1 MRVAVGTLLVVCL
14 AYGQNAAQRP
24 VPAAAK
30 PTELQRAIEEF
41 KIQSRDMGLREDSPP
56 VTQRVNGAHK
66 WRWHGRLFENFRN
79 DFLDAVP
86 HEVSQR
92 GGSKGI
98 LRRNQYGF
106 NLTGPVYLPKV
117 YDGGRNTFFTFTFE
131 GTREKIGKTSLQTIP
146 TMAERAGD
154 WSSTV
159 DAAGQ
164 LLPIYDP
171 QTTAKNP
178 AFDPARDV
186 SADNL
191 EYNRSPF
198 PGNRIP
204 PSRLDPTA
212 QKALRLYPAPNANA
226 GPFFQNN
233 FFVLSPEVNTAEGAI
248 VSVDHSLN
256 DKQRLAFHLNYSNGV
271 DGSMH
276 LFETAANPGAPDVD
290 RRSRSAALT
299 HVVTVSAQS
308 VNTLSV
314 SASTSQM
321 EYEREPGD
329 DGQPFP
335 KYRFSPYLS
344 MGRTNPNSRS
354 ARNTYAASDGFS
366 CRRGA
371 HRLGVSTQLIAEQVH
386 IYAPQFP
393 TGDFEFSSGLTS
405 LPGIINTGHSFAS
418 FLLGDAYFAQ
428 QSVVI
433 SPSYF
438 RKPRFLVSGG
448 DQWELR
454 KGLTL
459 SVGLTLDSTGPR
471 TEKYNR
477 QSTIDLTAINPANGL
492 PGALITAGQN
502 GAGRGFQ
509 PWLYKL
515 DPSASLAWTFLK
527 KTVARAS
534 YARSY
539 SPIPVYTSQWG
550 TQAFNGTPT
559 WISANP
565 QLTPAATLSQ
575 RLRDTAPQTFPDK
588 RPEAA
593 NDTVADLMERTG
605 RQPTYQS
612 ASVSLERELPG
623 LFVVT
628 MGFDHS
634 DGRNLLLS
642 NSGSNPNAIPLSA
655 LDYRD
660 QLNNEAFKKTLRPY
674 PQFQRFEVYSS
685 WPEGHYKRDDG
696 YVRVEKRSSA
706 GVSLSATYEFAK
718 QMDDY
723 SGPYGIQDFY
733 NRKNEWSLTAGSIP
747 QRLSL
752 SYVYE
757 LPFGP
762 NRLLF
767 RSTDWRRYF
776 AEGWSVSG
784 VTSVTSGDPTGL
796 HPQFNNTGGVV
807 DALNVNVVPGVDPHV
822 SNPGPELWFNPAAF
836 AQPADFTLGDASRT
850 HATLRMPGNQNH
862 DVSVSKRLA
871 LGPEQSLELSV
882 VGLNFLNHAN
892 WNDPDTLIGPASAPN
907 VNAGRI
913 IGSRGGRVMQIGMRF
928 SF

>member
-1 MRVAVGTLLVVCL
+1 MRVALGALLSVCL
-14 AYGQNAAQRP
+14 AFGQN
-24 VPAAAK
+24 AAK

-56 VTQRVNGAHK
+56 STRHVNGARK
-66 WRWHGRLFENFRN
+66 WRWHGRLYENFRN

-86 HEVSQR
+86 HEVFQR

-106 NLTGPVYLPKV
+106 NLTGPLYLPKV

-131 GTREKIGKTSLQTIP
+131 GTREKIGRTALLTIP

-171 QTTAKNP
+171 QTTMKNP
-178 AFDPARDV
+178 AFDSAQDV
-186 SADNL
+186 SAANL
-191 EYNRSPF
+191 EYNRAPF

-212 QKALRLYPAPNANA
+212 QKALLLYPAPNTNA

-233 FFVLSPEVNTAEGAI
+233 FFVLSPEVNSAAGVI
-248 VSVDHSLN
+248 VSLDHTLN
-256 DKQRLAFHLNYSNGV
+256 DKQRLTFHVTYSNGV
-271 DGSMH
+271 DGAFRYFDSV
-276 LFETAANPGAPDVD
+276 ANPSSPIVD
-290 RRSRSAALT
+290 RRSRSAALR
-299 HVVTVSAQS
+299 HVVTLSAQS
-308 VNTLSV
+308 VNTFSA
-314 SASTSQM
+314 SASTGQT
-321 EYEREPGD
+321 EYEREPAD

-344 MGRTNPNSRS
+344 MGRTNPSSRS
-354 ARNTYAASDGFS
+354 ARNTYSVSDGFS
-366 CRRGA
+366 WRRGS
-371 HRLGVSTQLIAEQVH
+371 HRLGISTQLIAEQVN

-405 LPGIINTGHSFAS
+405 LPGIINTGHAFAS

-428 QSVVI
+428 KSEVI

-438 RKPRFLVSGG
+438 RKPRYLLSGG
-448 DQWELR
+448 DQWEVG

-459 SVGLTLDSTGPR
+459 SFGLTLDSTGPR
-471 TEKYNR
+471 TEKYDR
-477 QSTIDLTAINPANGL
+477 QSTIDLNVLNPANSL
-492 PGALITAGQN
+492 PGALVTAGRN

-509 PWLYKL
+509 PWLSKL
-515 DPSASLAWTFLK
+515 DPSASLVWTFPN
-527 KTVARAS
+527 KTLARAS
-534 YARSY
+534 YSRSY

-565 QLTPAATLSQ
+565 QLTPAATLAGGLGS
-575 RLRDTAPQTFPDK
+575 ASQTFPDT
-588 RPEAA
+588 RLDAA
-593 NDTVADLMERTG
+593 NDTVADLIEPTG

-612 ASVSLERELPG
+612 AGISLERELPG
-623 LFVVT
+623 PFLVT

-634 DGRNLLLS
+634 EGRNLLLS
-642 NSGSNPNAIPLSA
+642 NSAANPNAISLSA

-660 QLNNEAFKKTLRPY
+660 QLNNEAFKKSLRPY
-674 PQFQRFEVYSS
+674 PQYQRFDVHSS
-685 WPEGHYKRDDG
+685 WPEGRYKRDAG
-696 YVRVEKRSSA
+696 YVRVEKRSS
-706 GVSLSATYEFAK
+706 GGISLSATYQFAK

-723 SGPYGIQDFY
+723 SGPYGIQDYY
-733 NRKNEWSLTAGSIP
+733 NRGNEWSLTAGSIP
-747 QRLSL
+747 HRLSL
-752 SYVYE
+752 SYAYE

-776 AEGWSVSG
+776 VEGWSVSG
-784 VTSVTSGDPTGL
+784 VTTVTSGEPIGL

-807 DALNVNVVPGVDPHV
+807 DALNVNVVPGVDAHV
-822 SNPGPELWFNPAAF
+822 PNPGPELWFNPAAF
-836 AQPADFTLGDASRT
+836 SQPADFTVGDASRT
-850 HATLRMPGNQNH
+850 HPSLRLPGNQNH
-862 DVSVSKRLA
+862 DVSISKRLP
-871 LGPEQSLELSV
+871 LGQEQSLELSV

-892 WNDPDTLIGPASAPN
+892 WNDPDTVIGPASAPN

-913 IGSRGGRVMQIGMRF
+913 IGSRGGRVMQLGMRF